1 MSIGLYPQEGP
12 SLMKKR
18 QLQSMNNYK
27 QDSNFKTEVQQ
38 TVMEMQIGKLGK
50 DELRAGWDRQQAAI
64 PG

>member
-1 MSIGLYPQEGP
+1 
-12 SLMKKR
+12 MKKR

-50 DELRAGWDRQQAAI
+50 DELRAG
-64 PG
+64 